1 MTDTRLA
8 DLDAPITTASADA
21 LEGKAHFEAI
31 SAGSAETLSL
41 LLCGRLDYPLRCA
54 LFTANFQRSPEVVRD
69 LMGAD
74 ITLALEM
81 MKDDIRSGLMEHIN
95 KRNAQGER
103 RSRKSAQQLQL
114 EKAATQFRAMSKPA
128 PEGTVAELAERYGV
142 SKTHVRL
149 LKRENRL
156 HELTQQ

>member
-1 MTDTRLA
+1 MTDTRLC
-8 DLDAPITTASADA
+8 DLDAPIITANADV
-21 LEGKAHFEAI
+21 LEGRAHFGALSE
-31 SAGSAETLSL
+31 GSTETLSL
-41 LLCGRLDYPLRCA
+41 LLCGRLDYTLRCA
-54 LFTANFQRSPEVVRD
+54 LFTANFQRNPEVVRD

-103 RSRKSAQQLQL
+103 RNRKSAQQLQF
-114 EKAATQFRAMSKPA
+114 EKTATQFRAMSQPA
-128 PEGTVAELAERYGV
+128 PEGTVAELAERHGL
-142 SKTHVRL
+142 SKSQVRL